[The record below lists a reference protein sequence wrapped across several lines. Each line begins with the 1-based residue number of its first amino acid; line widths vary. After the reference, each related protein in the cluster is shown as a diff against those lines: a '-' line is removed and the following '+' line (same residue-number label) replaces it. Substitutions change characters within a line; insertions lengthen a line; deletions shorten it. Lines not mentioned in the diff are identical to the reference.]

1 MRLPFRRAVVFE
13 NLGRVRL
20 GESEARMRLYPS
32 RRGLV
37 SVLAG
42 GVGYE
47 KSGAEPAMD
56 LHGVLEGSRLGQ
68 AGEGS

>member
-1 MRLPFRRAVVFE
+1 VRVPFRRTVVFE

-20 GESEARMRLYPS
+20 GEGEARMRLYPS

-47 KSGAEPAMD
+47 KGHRGLPEDQCP
-56 LHGVLEGSRLGQ
+56 RPK
-68 AGEGS
+68 GEVNPK